1 MPQPTK
7 SAVHVDRP
15 LTNISVAYAQT
26 GNFVADRVFPRV
38 PVSKQSDQYFTY
50 TKADWLR
57 SQAELRAPATESAG
71 SGWTLGTDTYYA
83 RVRAI
88 HKDIADQQRA
98 NQDSPLNLDAD
109 ATRWITRQILMDRE
123 KDWSTTFFGAGIW
136 DNEVTGVSGTPA
148 AGQFQYWDEDGSD
161 PIGDID
167 EQKITVM
174 ESTGYVPQIGVAS
187 PHVVRG
193 LRNNAD
199 VIDRIKYTQQGVVTP
214 GLLASLLDLDAM
226 YIASAI
232 EDTSTEGAATDSPG
246 FIHGKH
252 FLLAYAAPAPSLME
266 PSAGYTFVWTG
277 LMGSVDGWQI
287 KRFRM
292 EHLEADRVEGQLADD
307 QKVVASDVAVFFD
320 GAVS

>member
-7 SAVHVDRP
+7 SSVHVDRP
-15 LTNISVAYAQT
+15 LTNISVAYANT
-26 GNFVADRVFPRV
+26 GNFVADQVFPRV
-38 PVSKQSDQYFTY
+38 SVSKQSDQYFKY

-71 SGWTLGTDTYYA
+71 SGWTLSTDTYFA

-98 NQDSPLNLDAD
+98 NQDAPLNLDAD
-109 ATRWITRQILMDRE
+109 ATRWVTRQILMDRE
-123 KDWSTTFFGAGIW
+123 KDWSDTFFATGIW
-136 DNEVTGVSGTPA
+136 DTDRDGVTSGPT
-148 AGQFQYWDEDGSD
+148 GTQFLRWDEDGSD

-167 EQKITVM
+167 GDKITVM
-174 ESTGYVPQIGVAS
+174 ETTGYIPQIGVAS

-193 LRNNAD
+193 LRNNSD
-199 VIDRIKYTQQGVVTP
+199 VIDRVKYTQQGIVTA
-214 GLLASLLDLDAM
+214 GLLASLLDLDAL

-246 FIHGKH
+246 FINGKH
-252 FLLAYAAPAPSLME
+252 FLLTYRAPAPSLME
-266 PSAGYTFVWTG
+266 PSGGYTFVWTG
-277 LMGSVDGWQI
+277 LTGSIQGWQI

-292 EHLEADRVEGQLADD
+292 EHLEADRIEGQIADD
-307 QKVVASDVAVFFD
+307 QKVVASDVGVFYEN
-320 GAVS
+320 AVS